1 MYLRTGTGTGAGI
14 GAGTGAGTAAG
25 AVYSVQCTAAGTVY
39 SVQCTGHLYA
49 HPQLAT
55 KVEISHTLGNVVLI
69 TFLKPL
75 CWEMLFS

>member
-39 SVQCTGHLYA
+39 SVQCAGHLYA
-49 HPQLAT
+49 PPQLTT
-55 KVEISHTLGNVVLI
+55 KVGISHTLGN
-69 TFLKPL
+69 
-75 CWEMLFS
+75 S